1 MFLENI
7 HAFHI
12 KHVYFDFSIS
22 ALRIA
27 RKLQVGLL

>member
-7 HAFHI
+7 HASHI

-27 RKLQVGLL
+27 RKRSC